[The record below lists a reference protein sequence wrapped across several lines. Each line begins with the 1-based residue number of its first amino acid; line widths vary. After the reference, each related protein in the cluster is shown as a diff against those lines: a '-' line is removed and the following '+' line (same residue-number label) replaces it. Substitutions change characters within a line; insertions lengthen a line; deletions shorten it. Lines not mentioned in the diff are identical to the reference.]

1 MGTDRFYS
9 KQLTDKQKDSI
20 QLIRQNFT
28 QLYDYLDSEIPTSR
42 EKSLYTT
49 KMEEACMW
57 AVKAV
62 SAYEPVNFEEFVP
75 TSDQIMEQM
84 NKINEKLKKEIY

>member
-9 KQLTDKQKDSI
+9 KELNIEQKMRVE
-20 QLIRQNFT
+20 LIKEGFKA
-28 QLYDYLDSEIPTSR
+28 LYDHLDEHILDGR
-42 EKSLYTT
+42 EKSLYIT

-62 SAYEPVNFEEFVP
+62 SRE
-75 TSDQIMEQM
+75 SDIDA
-84 NKINEKLKKEIY
+84 

>member
-9 KQLTDKQKDSI
+9 KQLTDDQKDRIDTVRS
-20 QLIRQNFT
+20 NFT
-28 QLYDYLDSEIPTSR
+28 QLYDYLDGEIPNGR

-62 SAYEPVNFEEFVP
+62 SR
-75 TSDQIMEQM
+75 
-84 NKINEKLKKEIY
+84 EKKDENI

>member
-28 QLYDYLDSEIPTSR
+28 QLYDYLDSEIPAGR

-57 AVKAV
+57 AVKAI
-62 SAYEPVNFEEFVP
+62 AEE
-75 TSDQIMEQM
+75 
-84 NKINEKLKKEIY
+84 KEIEA

>member
-9 KQLTDKQKDSI
+9 KQLTEKQKDSV

-62 SAYEPVNFEEFVP
+62 SAYEPVDFEELVNP
-75 TSDQIMEQM
+75 SLLNVEED
-84 NKINEKLKKEIY
+84 K